1 MRAKSLALLTR
12 ATVVVVAALVASP
25 AYATT
30 IDFEAFTGP
39 TLFQPTPPETRNF
52 PNVDGSGVDVTVMN
66 GQILT
71 QAFDVP
77 ANQSSIYGT
86 QCFGECDTPNLLNPI
101 IVSFSQPINNFF
113 LDVYNGWIVP
123 VTYRVSDNAGNAAE
137 FLLPNSL
144 SGGHRLIGF
153 AATGTVV
160 QIEALTLGANG
171 EYDFFIDNIHFDEP
185 LPPSLVPEPASMLL
199 LGSGLV
205 ATGLARR
212 RRRYTSAK

>member
-1 MRAKSLALLTR
+1 MRAKSLAWLTR

-30 IDFEAFTGP
+30 IDFEDVHRTDALSAHTAGA
-39 TLFQPTPPETRNF
+39 RWNF
-52 PNVDGSGVDVTVMN
+52 PTSAAPASTSPSMN

-77 ANQSSIYGT
+77 ANQTSIYGT

-101 IVSFSQPINNFF
+101 TVSFSQPINNFF

-123 VTYRVSDNAGNAAE
+123 VTYRVSDNAGNSAE

-144 SGGHRLIGF
+144 SGGHKMIGF

-160 QIEALTLGANG
+160 QIEALTLGA
-171 EYDFFIDNIHFDEP
+171 ERRVRLLHRQHP
-185 LPPSLVPEPASMLL
+185 LRRAASHR
-199 LGSGLV
+199 
-205 ATGLARR
+205 AR
-212 RRRYTSAK
+212 A